1 MKMRGAGMIVA
12 TVSVVLCCIATYG
25 TEKADKTDPGS
36 LVAKI
41 NWVAVQELTANAPID
56 HYRLLV
62 DGKVK
67 DENRIYGDHS
77 SHLYLAAVPGTSPL
91 GNGAYIHM
99 KIGNQNCMLTDPSF
113 KMGPDNN
120 MQGTIEYTYP
130 KKEVSIDDWVTV
142 YKMATV
148 QHEKTVRCLEVQ
160 IKGGQQSSA
169 GDVLKAAPKK

>member
-1 MKMRGAGMIVA
+1 MNMRSAGIMVA
-12 TVSVVLCCIATYG
+12 ALSVALCCLATFG
-25 TEKADKTDPGS
+25 TEKADQTEPGS

-41 NWVAVQELTANAPID
+41 NWVTVQELTANAPIV
-56 HYRLLV
+56 HYRLLA

-67 DENRIYGDHS
+67 DENRIYGDYS
-77 SHLYLAAVPGTSPL
+77 NHLYLAAVPSTSPL

-99 KIGNQNCMLTDPSF
+99 KIGKQNCMLTDPSF

-120 MQGTIEYTYP
+120 MQSTIEYTYP

-142 YKMATV
+142 YKVTIA

-160 IKGGQQSSA
+160 IKGAQQSSA
-169 GDVLKAAPKK
+169 GDVLKSAPEK